1 MLREVETRERKEVRQ
16 EESNSKEFKRGQSH
30 IRVTKKKCGY
40 QYYIQKADGK
50 RTYVRKENLE
60 MVRCILQS
68 EYDMQLHANLRQ
80 AIEAIQK
87 FLKVYNPYVINETYD
102 KLCDA
107 RKRLITPIIQA
118 DDDYIQEWKSKNK
131 GEMNTYPEQKLYR
144 TEKGELV
151 RSKSE
156 KILADL
162 FFKHSIPYSYE
173 PKLQLK
179 QKKVIF
185 PDFVLLNVRTR
196 TTIYWEHFGLINDGA
211 YAQSAFQKISL
222 YERNGFEMGKTF
234 LFTMESDIYP
244 LDINE
249 VENKIKKYLL

>member
-1 MLREVETRERKEVRQ
+1 MLREVETREQKEVSQ
-16 EESNSKEFKRGQSH
+16 KEFKRGQSH

-118 DDDYIQEWKSKNK
+118 DDEYIQEWKSKNK

-162 FFKHSIPYSYE
+162 FFQAFNPI
-173 PKLQLK
+173 QL
-179 QKKVIF
+179 
-185 PDFVLLNVRTR
+185 
-196 TTIYWEHFGLINDGA
+196 
-211 YAQSAFQKISL
+211 
-222 YERNGFEMGKTF
+222 
-234 LFTMESDIYP
+234 
-244 LDINE
+244 
-249 VENKIKKYLL
+249 